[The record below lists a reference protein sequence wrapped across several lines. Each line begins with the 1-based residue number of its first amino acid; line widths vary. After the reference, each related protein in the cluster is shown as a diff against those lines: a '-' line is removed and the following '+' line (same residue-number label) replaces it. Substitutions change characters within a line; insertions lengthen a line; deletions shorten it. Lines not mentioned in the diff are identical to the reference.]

1 MRIDFYGPIYRV
13 GTELADLM
21 MLSIY
26 WLIGCIPI
34 ITIANSTSALFYVY
48 GKKLR
53 GEDPYIT
60 QEFIKS
66 YRQNFK
72 QSILVM
78 IILSVLW
85 ISGSFYFM
93 MLFSSSS
100 IIFSGIAMFLIMEVS
115 LITIYSIAILSR
127 YYVSTKN
134 IFISSFVLAHK
145 HILSSGLILGL
156 SIIVSYI
163 MLYVPILIIGYPAII
178 AAIHSYFIQKIF
190 AKNEKLIAP

>member
-1 MRIDFYGPIYRV
+1 MKIDLNGPIYRI
-13 GTELADLM
+13 GNELADLM

-26 WLIGCIPI
+26 WFIGCIPI
-34 ITIANSTSALFYVY
+34 ITIVNSTSALFYVY
-48 GKKLR
+48 GKKIR

-66 YRQNFK
+66 YKQNFK
-72 QSILVM
+72 QSILLM
-78 IILSVLW
+78 IILSLLW
-85 ISGSFYFM
+85 ISGSFYFI
-93 MLFSSSS
+93 MLMNNSS

-127 YYVSTKN
+127 YYASTKN

-156 SIIVSYI
+156 FIIVSFTVFYI
-163 MLYVPILIIGYPAII
+163 PMLIMVYPAII
-178 AAIHSYFIQKIF
+178 SAINSYFIQKIF
-190 AKNEKLIAP
+190 TKNEKLITP